1 MDLNDRNT
9 TVYARNTVEF
19 VTVAAEFCAY
29 IEQSEGRKRQ
39 DFMDTVLKLLP
50 LLYLKASM
58 LPPCEAEGMVEPEII
73 VTESDYD
80 AIRSMVAG
88 VLADRDDYLDV
99 FLADMRYSDTP
110 IRRNISEDLADIYQ
124 DIKNFVGVYRLGFD
138 ETMHDA
144 LAICEE
150 HFASY
155 WGQVLVNTMRAL
167 HEVKYGFSAEDGTDD
182 EAEEELDELQ

>member
-1 MDLNDRNT
+1 MNMDSTASVIFD
-9 TVYARNTVEF
+9 RNTVEF
-19 VTVAAEFCAY
+19 VTVSAEFCAFL
-29 IEQSEGRKRQ
+29 EQAESKSRRR
-39 DFMDTVLKLLP
+39 FVDTALKLLP

-58 LPPCEAEGMVEPEII
+58 LPPCEAEGMAEPEII

-124 DIKNFVGVYRLGFD
+124 DIKNFVDVYRLGFD